1 MYVFIDLILEEILIR
16 VLLTYISGDS
26 FEDAKIILGGDQL
39 VRVRMSGAKDLLA
52 GAHTAVERMEIFDP
66 VIEELFHVEQDFL
79 DVSSAA

>member
-39 VRVRMSGAKDLLA
+39 VRVRMSGAKDLA